1 MPGTP
6 TEPRLAGD
14 KGEPLYALPAD
25 LRTLDAVRGS
35 ILFLDWTW
43 LRSHGHYDAYAARVE
58 APYRDTLLGAA
69 TSDWVPLE
77 PLLAHY
83 RALDGMKLSHQEA
96 MDVGRLVGERAHG
109 ALLSTILRLAGGL
122 GATPWL
128 ALGQA
133 HKMWERTWRGG
144 GIAIHRIHDRAA
156 RAESIGNPC
165 AVSPF
170 FRSSFSGAFAIGL
183 ASLCKASRIE
193 EIERARTPDSFALTV
208 EWA

>member
-1 MPGTP
+1 MPGAR
-6 TEPRLAGD
+6 TEPSRAEGT
-14 KGEPLYALPAD
+14 GEPLYALPAD
-25 LRTLDAVRGS
+25 LRPLEAVRGS
-35 ILFLDWTW
+35 MLFLDWTW
-43 LRSHGHYDAYAARVE
+43 LRTHGCYDAYAGLVE
-58 APYRDTLLGAA
+58 APHRDALLGAA
-69 TSDWVPLE
+69 TSDWVPLA

-83 RALDGMKLSHQEA
+83 RALDGIKLSRTEA
-96 MDVGRLVGERAHG
+96 FDVGRLVGERLHG
-109 ALLSTILRLAGGL
+109 ALLATILRLAGGL

-144 GIAIHRIHDRAA
+144 GIAVHRIHERTA

-165 AVSPF
+165 AISPF
-170 FRSSFSGAFAIGL
+170 HRASFSGAFAIGL

-193 EIERARTPDSFALTV
+193 EIEGARTPDSFALSV